1 MKLEK
6 KLFEELNGYKNYTVD
21 VIVENE
27 KVGRVDIIVPPEE
40 ESKEVYIEMITINKD
55 QRNKGYGSTALN
67 MLAEEYGFI
76 YMAPDDEN
84 NQRLY
89 KRIGEEYT
97 ENTPEVDQGF
107 GVYFIEK

>member
-1 MKLEK
+1 MKLQK
-6 KLFEELNGYKNYTVD
+6 KLFDELNGYKNYTVD

-40 ESKEVYIEMITINKD
+40 ESNEVYIEMITINKD
-55 QRNKGYGSTALN
+55 QRNKGYGTEALN

-97 ENTPEVDQGF
+97 VNTPEVDQGF